1 MKHYTK
7 YEETNIS
14 IEMSTYETPTHDE
27 YNPKYDKSIKPFRV
41 AYINFDTLGHGEN
54 LNKTH
59 TDKII
64 AFVNIAM
71 IDNITPQLIFKIV
84 DFRVDSFLS
93 ESYMQ
98 EIVREL
104 ADGIKYNEVI
114 WTNNPKD
121 YSDVNSGIP
130 VPAFS

>member
-7 YEETNIS
+7 YEETNIT
-14 IEMSTYETPTHDE
+14 IQMSTYEKHTHDE
-27 YNPKYDKSIKPFRV
+27 WCAINKATRELITPFRV
-41 AYINFDTLGHGEN
+41 AYIDLDTN
-54 LNKTH
+54 DNI
-59 TDKII
+59 DKIM

-104 ADGIKYNEVI
+104 ADGIKYNEVQ